1 MGIFSDD
8 GQLHRIEER
17 LARVEEKLDRLLSQQ
32 SQQGLSGQDL
42 SRAMGEVEEPWMREV
57 RALLRRNLKIEA
69 IKVYR
74 EHTGVSLKEA
84 KDAVEAME

>member
-1 MGIFSDD
+1 MGIFSDV

-17 LARVEEKLDRLLSQQ
+17 LERIEEKLDRLLSQQ
-32 SQQGLSGQDL
+32 SLSQQSLSGQDL
-42 SRAMGEVEEPWMREV
+42 SRATGDEPWMQEV
-57 RALLRRNLKIEA
+57 RSLLRRGQKIGA

-74 EHTGVSLKEA
+74 EHTGVGLKEA

>member
-42 SRAMGEVEEPWMREV
+42 SRAMGEVESLIEKAAAMGQCW
-57 RALLRRNLKIEA
+57 LRGI
-69 IKVYR
+69 
-74 EHTGVSLKEA
+74 GVARRLA
-84 KDAVEAME
+84 AVGS

>member
-17 LARVEEKLDRLLSQQ
+17 LERIEEKLDRLLSQQ
-32 SQQGLSGQDL
+32 SLSQQSL
-42 SRAMGEVEEPWMREV
+42 SRATGDEPWMQEV
-57 RALLRRNLKIEA
+57 RKLLRQHQKIGA

-74 EHTGVSLKEA
+74 EHTGASLREA